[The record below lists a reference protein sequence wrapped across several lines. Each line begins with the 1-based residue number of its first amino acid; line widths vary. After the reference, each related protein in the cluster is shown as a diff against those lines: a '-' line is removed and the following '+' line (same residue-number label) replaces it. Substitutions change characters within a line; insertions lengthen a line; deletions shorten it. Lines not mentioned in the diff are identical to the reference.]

1 MKKKFILALL
11 FVMTSTPSFAGDK
24 TNNYFGEELCSHPN
38 YDCIKATRGQSWK
51 QMFPDPHHR
60 DIVQRVNRTYNYIY
74 RGKVLAVPKDLDNIT
89 IFDVSPFSLE
99 IDQKGEKLIIV
110 DQDKLAW
117 GAYNRKGKLVK
128 WGPIS
133 SGKDYCPDIGRKCRT
148 QTGVFRFFDKQNKKC
163 RSRMFRANMPF
174 CMFFYKGFALHGSD
188 DIPGRRASHGC
199 VRMFIHDAKWLNHNF
214 VEVSHK
220 TNNFRG
226 TKVVVQKLAHKNPIK
241 SGNKKRRHRRR

>member
-1 MKKKFILALL
+1 MKKLLTCTLLSILP
-11 FVMTSTPSFAGDK
+11 MTTLYANNAG
-24 TNNYFGEELCSHPN
+24 NYFGEALCEHPN
-38 YDCIKATRGQSWK
+38 YNCIKVTRGQSWK
-51 QMFPDPHHR
+51 QLFPNPHHR

-74 RGKVLAVPKDLDNIT
+74 RGRKLAVPKDIDNVT
-89 IFDVSPFSLE
+89 IFDVSPFSLN
-99 IDQKGEKLIIV
+99 INQKGEKIIII
-110 DQDKLAW
+110 DQNKLAW
-117 GAYNRKGKLVK
+117 GAYDRKGRLLK

-133 SGKDYCPDIGRKCRT
+133 SGKDYCPDIGRRCRT

-188 DIPGRRASHGC
+188 DIPGKRASHGC
-199 VRMFIHDAKWLNHNF
+199 IRLFVHDAKWLNHKF

-226 TKVVVQKLAHKNPIK
+226 TKVVVQKLDHKNPVK
-241 SGNKKRRHRRR
+241 YGKKKRRHRRR